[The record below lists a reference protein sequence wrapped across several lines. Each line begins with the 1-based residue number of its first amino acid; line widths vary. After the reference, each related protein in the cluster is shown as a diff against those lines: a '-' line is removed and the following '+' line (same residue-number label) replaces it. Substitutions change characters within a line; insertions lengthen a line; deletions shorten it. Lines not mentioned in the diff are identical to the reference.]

1 MNAAH
6 YVNAGHALPGAMRT
20 ANRLIPTHSLPEETP
35 NMHAIFR
42 GLLASTSLCV
52 CAAAAFAQEPAG
64 PRETITVTGGRAP
77 GALEADRPVSR
88 ISRDD
93 IDAAGFARIGEALV
107 FQTFVTGSE
116 FNEDPGTQNDT
127 SGTSNVNLRGLG
139 LGATLV
145 LVNGQRQTVASVAAD
160 DGSSFVDFNALVP
173 SLAVERVEI
182 LRDGASP
189 VYGADAV
196 AGVINVI
203 TRDRFDGLETF
214 AEWRGPTEFSGSG
227 TGYTLGAIAGRELG
241 NWHVTGAA
249 EWFDREGL
257 EGFETPFAPGTG
269 LSSLGQPGSFYI
281 LAPGGGF
288 EVTNANGGPAP
299 ILDPDCVA
307 ASGRPLATGAQT
319 PFGQIGSCGLDFGQF
334 FSVLTDEERLS
345 GFAALTG
352 DFGDT
357 RIALRLAGA
366 AQDVERGNS
375 PSLANLRF
383 PTISQNHPAN
393 PFGRDVIWL
402 GRPLGERA
410 GAARRSFEHRTW
422 RAEASLE
429 HDMEAAGRDWN
440 LSADLTYSRN
450 TLRATITDT
459 LADNFNASIDGFGGA
474 DCPVRSAGQGIT
486 AGDQSQGCFFFNP
499 FGSGGLVTDPADG
512 RYNSPEVIDY
522 IIGENIRNSHADLV
536 TGEFTAAT
544 DALFTLPAGPVSAAF
559 GGHVRRETYRVDHG
573 ADFNADN
580 FLFIVGGPDYSGAR
594 SAQAVFADAI
604 LPVTD
609 RLRVQLAARHERQG
623 NFNSTDPRV
632 SAAYDLS
639 DAVTLRASWSRSYRA
654 PSLHQ
659 EVSATTTLQS
669 LTIGTQALFRPVRT
683 VGNPNLDPERAQT
696 FSAGLSARF
705 SGVNATLDGWRVRY
719 DDLIV
724 REAANAIIAADLA
737 DNGQFDDPRI
747 DLSPAGDVVLVRAAF
762 VNAPRVDASGVDLSL
777 RGDRAAL
784 AAGAL
789 EWGLD
794 ASWISEFSIVDPVL
808 NREIDAAGNRNF
820 TNFARSVPDWRASA
834 YLDWTRGALGAR
846 AGVRHIAGYRNDEG
860 AGSDVDSWTVLDL
873 QARYTAGIGDTAISF
888 TAGALNITD
897 EAAPFVPTPLGYDTK
912 VHDPRGRV
920 AYVRVGARF

>member
-1 MNAAH
+1 M
-6 YVNAGHALPGAMRT
+6 
-20 ANRLIPTHSLPEETP
+20 
-35 NMHAIFR
+35 
-42 GLLASTSLCV
+42 
-52 CAAAAFAQEPAG
+52 
-64 PRETITVTGGRAP
+64 
-77 GALEADRPVSR
+77 
-88 ISRDD
+88 
-93 IDAAGFARIGEALV
+93 
-107 FQTFVTGSE
+107 
-116 FNEDPGTQNDT
+116 
-127 SGTSNVNLRGLG
+127 
-139 LGATLV
+139 
-145 LVNGQRQTVASVAAD
+145 
-160 DGSSFVDFNALVP
+160 
-173 SLAVERVEI
+173 
-182 LRDGASP
+182 
-189 VYGADAV
+189 
-196 AGVINVI
+196 
-203 TRDRFDGLETF
+203 
-214 AEWRGPTEFSGSG
+214 
-227 TGYTLGAIAGRELG
+227 
-241 NWHVTGAA
+241 
-249 EWFDREGL
+249 
-257 EGFETPFAPGTG
+257 
-269 LSSLGQPGSFYI
+269 SSLGQPGSFYI

-307 ASGRPLATGAQT
+307 ASGRPLATGAQDT
-319 PFGQIGSCGLDFGQF
+319 VRTNRLVRAGFWP
-334 FSVLTDEERLS
+334 VLLRAHRRGKRLS

-683 VGNPNLDPERAQT
+683 VGNPEPRSRTRADI
-696 FSAGLSARF
+696 FS
-705 SGVNATLDGWRVRY
+705 RV
-719 DDLIV
+719 
-724 REAANAIIAADLA
+724 
-737 DNGQFDDPRI
+737 
-747 DLSPAGDVVLVRAAF
+747 
-762 VNAPRVDASGVDLSL
+762 
-777 RGDRAAL
+777 
-784 AAGAL
+784 
-789 EWGLD
+789 
-794 ASWISEFSIVDPVL
+794 
-808 NREIDAAGNRNF
+808 
-820 TNFARSVPDWRASA
+820 
-834 YLDWTRGALGAR
+834 
-846 AGVRHIAGYRNDEG
+846 
-860 AGSDVDSWTVLDL
+860 
-873 QARYTAGIGDTAISF
+873 
-888 TAGALNITD
+888 
-897 EAAPFVPTPLGYDTK
+897 
-912 VHDPRGRV
+912 
-920 AYVRVGARF
+920 VGAFFPA

>member
-1 MNAAH
+1 MMMFA
-6 YVNAGHALPGAMRT
+6 RQ
-20 ANRLIPTHSLPEETP
+20 
-35 NMHAIFR
+35 
-42 GLLASTSLCV
+42 LLAST
-52 CAAAAFAQEPAG
+52 AACAFAGLALAQETAG
-64 PRETITVTGGRAP
+64 NSEVITITGGRAP
-77 GALEADRPVSR
+77 GALEGDRPVSR

-93 IDAAGFARIGEALV
+93 IDTAGFSRVGEALV

-127 SGTSNVNLRGLG
+127 SGTSSVNLRGLG

-203 TRDRFDGLETF
+203 TRDQFEGLETF

-227 TGYTLGAIAGRELG
+227 TGYALGTITGRRLG
-241 NWHVTGAA
+241 NWHLTGAA
-249 EWFDREGL
+249 EWFDRQGL

-307 ASGRPLATGAQT
+307 AGGRPLATGAQT

-352 DFGDT
+352 DFGAT
-357 RIALRLAGA
+357 RLALRFAGA

-383 PTISQNHPAN
+383 PTISQTHPAN

-422 RAEASLE
+422 RLEAGLE
-429 HDMEAAGRDWN
+429 HDAQALGRDWTLN
-440 LSADLTYSRN
+440 ADITWSRN

-459 LADNFNASIDGFGGA
+459 LADNFNASILGFGGDA
-474 DCPVRSAGQGIT
+474 CPVRAPGQGVAPGD
-486 AGDQSQGCFFFNP
+486 AGQGCFFFNP
-499 FGSGGLVTDPADG
+499 FGSGGLVTDPSDP
-512 RYNSPEVIDY
+512 RYNDPAVIDY
-522 IIGENIRNSHADLV
+522 IIGENIRTSHADLV

-544 DALFTLPAGPVSAAF
+544 GALFTLPAGPVSAAF
-559 GGHVRRETYRVDHG
+559 GAHLRRETYAVNHG
-573 ADFNADN
+573 EDFNADN
-580 FLFIVGGPDYSGAR
+580 FLFIVGGPDYSGDR
-594 SAQAVFADAI
+594 SASAVFADAI
-604 LPVTD
+604 VPLTQ
-609 RLRVQLAARHERQG
+609 RLRLQLAARHERQG
-623 NFNSTDPRV
+623 DFSSTDPRI
-632 SAAYDLS
+632 AAAFDVT
-639 DAVTLRASWSRSYRA
+639 DALTLRASWSRSYRA

-669 LTIGTQALFRPVRT
+669 LTIGSQALFRPVRT
-683 VGNPNLDPERAQT
+683 VGNPDLDPERADT
-696 FSAGLSARF
+696 FSAGVSARF
-705 SGVNATLDGWRVRY
+705 AGVNATLDGWSVRY
-719 DDLIV
+719 EDLIV

-747 DLSPAGDVVLVRAAF
+747 ELSPAGDVVLVRAAF
-762 VNAPRVDASGVDLSL
+762 VNAPRVEASGLDLAL
-777 RGDRAAL
+777 RGGPL
-784 AAGAL
+784 EIGAGAL
-789 EWGLD
+789 AWGVD
-794 ASWISEFSIVDPVL
+794 ASWIGEFAIVDPVL
-808 NREIDAAGNRNF
+808 NREIDALGNRNF

-834 YLDWTRGALGAR
+834 FIDWSQEAFGVR

-873 QARYTAGIGDTAISF
+873 QGRYTLDLAGTAVTL

>member
-1 MNAAH
+1 MKMLVRPLLATTALCAF
-6 YVNAGHALPGAMRT
+6 AGTALAQ
-20 ANRLIPTHSLPEETP
+20 ETP
-35 NMHAIFR
+35 A
-42 GLLASTSLCV
+42 T
-52 CAAAAFAQEPAG
+52 
-64 PRETITVTGGRAP
+64 RETIVVTGGRAP
-77 GALEADRPVSR
+77 GALEADRPVSQITR
-88 ISRDD
+88 EA
-93 IDAAGFARIGEALV
+93 IDAAGFSRVGEALV

-127 SGTSNVNLRGLG
+127 SGTSSVNLRGLG

-203 TRDRFDGLETF
+203 TRDRYDGLETF

-227 TGYTLGAIAGRELG
+227 AGYTLGAIAGHGFG
-241 NWHVTGAA
+241 NWHLTGAV
-249 EWFDREGL
+249 EWFDRKGL

-307 ASGRPLATGAQT
+307 AGGRPLATGAQT

-357 RIALRLAGA
+357 RLALRFAGT

-393 PFGRDVIWL
+393 PFGRDVVWL

-422 RAEASLE
+422 RIEAGLE
-429 HDMEAAGRDWN
+429 HDFEAGGRGWLFSGDITW
-440 LSADLTYSRN
+440 SRN

-459 LADNFNASIDGFGGA
+459 LADNFNAAILGFGGA
-474 DCPVRSAGQGIT
+474 NCPVRAPGQGVAPGDAGQGC
-486 AGDQSQGCFFFNP
+486 SYFNP
-499 FGSGGLVTDPADG
+499 FGSGGLVTDPSDP
-512 RYNSPEVIDY
+512 RYNDPAVIDY
-522 IIGENIRNSHADLV
+522 IIGENIRTSHADLV
-536 TGEFTAAT
+536 TGEFTFAT
-544 DALFTLPAGPVSAAF
+544 DALVTLPAGPVSAAF
-559 GGHVRRETYRVDHG
+559 GAHLRRETYAVNHG
-573 ADFNADN
+573 DDFNADN
-580 FLFIVGGPDYSGAR
+580 FLFIVGGPDYSGDRDA
-594 SAQAVFADAI
+594 AALFADAI
-604 LPVTD
+604 VPVTENL
-609 RLRVQLAARHERQG
+609 RLQLAARHERQG
-623 NFNSTDPRV
+623 DFSSTDPRI
-632 SAAYDLS
+632 AAAFDVN

-683 VGNPNLDPERAQT
+683 VGNPDLDPERADT
-696 FSAGLSARF
+696 VSAGISARF
-705 SGVNATLDGWRVRY
+705 AGLNATMDVWQVRY
-719 DDLIV
+719 EDLIV

-747 DLSPAGDVVLVRAAF
+747 ELSPAGDVVLVRAAF
-762 VNAPRVDASGVDLSL
+762 VNAPRVEASGLDLAL
-777 RGDRAAL
+777 RSDPLELG
-784 AAGAL
+784 AGTVS
-789 EWGLD
+789 WGTD
-794 ASWISEFSIVDPVL
+794 ISWIGEFSIVDPVL
-808 NREIDAAGNRNF
+808 NREIDALGSRNF

-834 YLDWTRGALGAR
+834 WLDWTSGGFGAR

-860 AGSDVDSWTVLDL
+860 AGSNVDSWTVLDL
-873 QARYTAGIGDTAISF
+873 QARYTLAMAGTAVTL

-897 EAAPFVPTPLGYDTK
+897 EAPPFVPTPLGYDTK
-912 VHDPRGRV
+912 AHDPRGRV

>member
-1 MNAAH
+1 MLSVCRH
-6 YVNAGHALPGAMRT
+6 
-20 ANRLIPTHSLPEETP
+20 
-35 NMHAIFR
+35 
-42 GLLASTSLCV
+42 LLATTALCA
-52 CAAAAFAQEPAG
+52 CAGFAAAQETGA
-64 PRETITVTGGRAP
+64 PREVITITGGRAP
-77 GALEADRPVSR
+77 GALEADRPVSV
-88 ISRDD
+88 ISREA

-107 FQTFVTGSE
+107 FQSFVTGSE

-160 DGSSFVDFNALVP
+160 DGSSFVDFNALMP
-173 SLAVERVEI
+173 SLAIERVEI

-203 TRDRFDGLETF
+203 TRDRFEGLETF

-227 TGYTLGAIAGRELG
+227 AGYTLGAIAGRQFDA
-241 NWHVTGAA
+241 WHVTGAV
-249 EWFDREGL
+249 EWFDRQGL

-269 LSSLGQPGSFYI
+269 LSSLGAPGSYYI

-288 EVTNANGGPAP
+288 EVTNAAGGPAP

-307 ASGRPLATGAQT
+307 AGGRPLATGAQT
-319 PFGQIGSCGLDFGQF
+319 PFGQTGSCGLDFGQF

-345 GFAALTG
+345 GFAALSG

-357 RIALRLAGA
+357 RVVLRLAGN

-375 PSLANLRF
+375 PSLPNLRF
-383 PTISQNHPAN
+383 PVISQNHPGNA
-393 PFGRDVIWL
+393 FGRDVVWL

-410 GAARRSFEHRTW
+410 GAARRTFEHRTW

-429 HDMEAAGRDWN
+429 HDMQGLGRDWI
-440 LSADLTYSRN
+440 LGADITYSRN
-450 TLRATITDT
+450 SLSATITDT
-459 LADNFNASIDGFGGA
+459 LADNFNAALAGFGGA
-474 DCPVRSAGQGIT
+474 GCPVRASGQGVA
-486 AGDQSQGCFFFNP
+486 AGDQAQGCFFFNP
-499 FGSGGLVTDPADG
+499 FGSGVLITDPSDL
-512 RYNSPEVIDY
+512 RYNSAEVIDY
-522 IIGENIRNSHADLV
+522 IIGENIRQSRADLV

-559 GGHVRRETYRVDHG
+559 GAHLRRESLRVDHG
-573 ADFNADN
+573 EDFNADN
-580 FLFIVGGPDYSGAR
+580 FLFIVGAPDYSGAR
-594 SAQAVFADAI
+594 SAGAVFADAI
-604 LPVTD
+604 VPLTE
-609 RLRVQLAARHERQG
+609 RLRLQLAARHERQG
-623 NFNSTDPRV
+623 DFSSTDPRI
-632 SAAYDLS
+632 AAAFDVS

-683 VGNPNLDPERAQT
+683 VGNPDLDPERAQT
-696 FSAGLSARF
+696 FSVGLSARF
-705 SGVNATLDGWRVRY
+705 AGVSATLDGWRVRY
-719 DDLIV
+719 EDLIV
-724 REAANAIIAADLA
+724 RESANAIIAADLA

-747 DLSPAGDVVLVRAAF
+747 ELSPAGDVVLVRAAF
-762 VNAPRVDASGVDLSL
+762 VNAPRVDASGIDLAL
-777 RGDRAAL
+777 RGDAVDL
-784 AAGAL
+784 AAGSL
-789 EWGLD
+789 GWGVD
-794 ASWISEFSIVDPVL
+794 ASWIGEFTIVDPVL
-808 NREIDAAGNRNF
+808 NREIDALSNRNF

-834 YLDWTRGALGAR
+834 YLDWTSGAFGAR

-860 AGSDVDSWTVLDL
+860 AGGDIDSWTVLDL
-873 QARYTAGIGDTAISF
+873 QGRYTLDLAGTAVTL

-920 AYVRVGARF
+920 AYVRLGARF

>member
-1 MNAAH
+1 MNAI
-6 YVNAGHALPGAMRT
+6 L
-20 ANRLIPTHSLPEETP
+20 
-35 NMHAIFR
+35 R
-42 GLLASTSLCV
+42 GLLASTALC
-52 CAAAAFAQEPAG
+52 ALTQTALAHDTDA
-64 PRETITVTGGRAP
+64 PREIITITGGRAP
-77 GALEADRPVSR
+77 GALEADRPVSV
-88 ISRDD
+88 ISRDE

-145 LVNGQRQTVASVAAD
+145 LVNGQRQTMASVAAD
-160 DGSSFVDFNALVP
+160 DGSSFVDFNALMP

-203 TRDRFDGLETF
+203 TRDRFDGVETF

-227 TGYTLGAIAGRELG
+227 AGYTVGAIAGRAFD
-241 NWHVTGAA
+241 NWHVTGAV
-249 EWFDREGL
+249 EWFDRQGL

-288 EVTNANGGPAP
+288 EVTNASGGPAP
-299 ILDPDCVA
+299 VLDPDCVA
-307 ASGRPLATGAQT
+307 AGGRPIATGAQT
-319 PFGQIGSCGLDFGQF
+319 AFGQIGSCGLDFGQF

-345 GFAALTG
+345 GFAAISG

-357 RIALRLAGA
+357 RIALRFAGA
-366 AQDVERGNS
+366 GQNVERGNS

-383 PTISQNHPAN
+383 PTISASQPAN

-410 GAARRSFEHRTW
+410 GAARREFEHRTW

-429 HDMEAAGRDWN
+429 HDIQALNRDWS

-459 LADNFNASIDGFGGA
+459 LADNFDAAILGFGGA
-474 DCPVRSAGQGIT
+474 DCPVRAPGQGVA

-499 FGSGGLVTDPADG
+499 FGSGGLVTDPSDP
-512 RYNSPEVIDY
+512 RYNDPAVIDY
-522 IIGENIRNSHADLV
+522 MIGENVRNSHADLV

-559 GGHVRRETYRVDHG
+559 GVHLRRESYRVDHG
-573 ADFNADN
+573 DDFNADN
-580 FLFIVGGPDYSGAR
+580 FLFIVGGPDYAGAR

-604 LPVTD
+604 LPLTHAL
-609 RLRVQLAARHERQG
+609 RLQLAARHERQG
-623 NFNSTDPRV
+623 DFSSTDPRV
-632 SAAYDLS
+632 AAAFDVN
-639 DAVTLRASWSRSYRA
+639 DALTLRASWSRSYRA

-683 VGNPNLDPERAQT
+683 VGNPDLDPERAQT
-696 FSAGLSARF
+696 FSAGVSARV
-705 SGVNATLDGWRVRY
+705 SGINATVDAWRVRY
-719 DDLIV
+719 EDLIV
-724 REAANAIIAADLA
+724 RESANAIIAADLA

-747 DLSPAGDVVLVRAAF
+747 ELSPAGDVVLVRAAF
-762 VNAPRVDASGVDLSL
+762 VNAPRVDASGIDLAL
-777 RGDRAAL
+777 RGDPVDL
-784 AAGAL
+784 ARGSL
-789 EWGLD
+789 GWGVD
-794 ASWISEFSIVDPVL
+794 ASWIGEFTIVDPVL
-808 NREIDAAGNRNF
+808 NREIDALGSRNF

-834 YLDWTRGALGAR
+834 YLDWTSGAFGVR
-846 AGVRHIAGYRNDEG
+846 AGVRHISGYRNDEG
-860 AGSDVDSWTVLDL
+860 AGSDVESWTVLDL
-873 QARYTAGIGDTAISF
+873 QGRYTLDLAGTALTL

>member
-1 MNAAH
+1 MQ
-6 YVNAGHALPGAMRT
+6 
-20 ANRLIPTHSLPEETP
+20 
-35 NMHAIFR
+35 AILR
-42 GLLASTSLCV
+42 GLLASTALC
-52 CAAAAFAQEPAG
+52 AIAGPAFAQLASEP
-64 PRETITVTGGRAP
+64 RDVITITGGRAP
-77 GALEADRPVSR
+77 GALEADRPVST
-88 ISRDD
+88 ISREE
-93 IDAAGFARIGEALV
+93 IDAAGFSRIGEALV
-107 FQTFVTGSE
+107 FETFVTGSE

-173 SLAVERVEI
+173 SLAVERVEV

-203 TRDRFDGLETF
+203 TRDRFEGVEAF

-227 TGYTLGAIAGRELG
+227 AGYTLGAIAGRASG
-241 NWHVTGAA
+241 NWHITGAI
-249 EWFDREGL
+249 EWFDRQGL

-269 LSSLGQPGSFYI
+269 LSSLGSPGSYYI

-288 EVTNANGGPAP
+288 EVTNATGGPAP
-299 ILDPDCVA
+299 VLDPDCVA
-307 ASGRPLATGAQT
+307 AGGRPLATGAQT
-319 PFGQIGSCGLDFGQF
+319 AFGQIGSCGLDFGQF

-345 GFAALTG
+345 GFAALSG

-357 RIALRLAGA
+357 RLAFRLAGN

-375 PSLANLRF
+375 PSLPNLRF
-383 PTISQNHPAN
+383 PVIPQTHPGN
-393 PFGRDVIWL
+393 PFGRDVVWL
-402 GRPLGERA
+402 GRPLGESA
-410 GAARRSFEHRTW
+410 GAARREFEHRTW

-429 HDMEAAGRDWN
+429 QDVQTMNRDWT

-450 TLRATITDT
+450 SLRATITDT
-459 LADNFNASIDGFGGA
+459 LADNFNAALAGFGGA
-474 DCPVRSAGQGIT
+474 DCPVRASGQGVA
-486 AGDQSQGCFFFNP
+486 AGDPSQGCFFFNP
-499 FGSGGLVTDPADG
+499 FGSGVLVTDASDP
-512 RYNSPEVIDY
+512 RYNDPAVIDY

-544 DALFTLPAGPVSAAF
+544 EALLTLPAGPVSAAF
-559 GGHVRRETYRVDHG
+559 GVHLRRESLRVDHG
-573 ADFNADN
+573 DDFNADN

-604 LPVTD
+604 IPVTQA
-609 RLRVQLAARHERQG
+609 LRVQLAARHERQG
-623 NFNSTDPRV
+623 DFSSTDPRI
-632 SAAYDLS
+632 AAAFDLN
-639 DAVTLRASWSRSYRA
+639 DAITLRASWSRSYRA

-659 EVSATTTLQS
+659 EISATTTLQS

-683 VGNPNLDPERAQT
+683 VGNPDLDPERAQT

-705 SGVNATLDGWRVRY
+705 AGISATLDGWRVRY
-719 DDLIV
+719 EDLIV
-724 REAANAIIAADLA
+724 RESANAIIAADLA

-747 DLSPAGDVVLVRAAF
+747 ELSPAGDVVLVRAAF
-762 VNAPRVDASGVDLSL
+762 VNAPRVDASGIDLAL
-777 RGDRAAL
+777 RGDPLDL
-784 AAGAL
+784 AGGSL
-789 EWGLD
+789 GWGVD
-794 ASWISEFSIVDPVL
+794 ASWIGEFTIVDPVL
-808 NREIDAAGNRNF
+808 DREIDALGNRNF

-834 YLDWTRGALGAR
+834 YLDWTSGAFGAR

-860 AGSDVDSWTVLDL
+860 AGSDVESWTVLDL
-873 QARYTAGIGDTAISF
+873 QGRYTLDLAGAAVTV

-897 EAAPFVPTPLGYDTK
+897 ESAPFVPTPLGYDTK

-920 AYVRVGARF
+920 AYVRVGAQF